1 MFTGTGGFG
10 VKNMP
15 SAHSQTMPKKCVTCH
30 MHRQKVENNDK
41 SDLTLKKGGHTFRPD
56 DGICLECHKDPKA
69 LVAKWR
75 VEISPLIKQLKT
87 LLDSASNKKS
97 RRYRRIRLNYEIVTA
112 DGGTGIHNPRYA
124 QILLRYSILSL
135 IEESKRQDAQRLG
148 NQ

>member
-10 VKNMP
+10 VEDMP

-30 MHRQKVENNDK
+30 MHRQKAENDDK

-56 DGICLECHKDPKA
+56 NQVCLECHKDPKA

-75 VEISPLIKQLKT
+75 VGMSPLIKQLKT
-87 LLDSASNKKS
+87 LLDSAPNKKS
-97 RRYRRIRLNYEIVTA
+97 RRYRRIRLNYDIVTT
-112 DGGTGIHNPRYA
+112 DGGIGIHNPRYA
-124 QILLRYSILSL
+124 QILLRHSISSL
-135 IEESKRQDAQRLG
+135 IEESGRQDIQRSG